1 MKFIRNISI
10 LFFLTL
16 LIACSRITEENYD
29 RIENGMEEA
38 AVIKILGEPAE
49 SSSMGIGSLKGKSSV
64 WDDGKIRI
72 SIQFFNGK
80 VKLKKFGATDKEDS

>member
-10 LFFLTL
+10 LFFLTS

-29 RIENGMEEA
+29 RIESGMDET

-64 WDDGKIRI
+64 WDDGKARI

-80 VKLKKFGATDKEDS
+80 VKLKNFGASEIES

>member
-1 MKFIRNISI
+1 MKLIKSISI

-16 LIACSRITEENYD
+16 LIACSRVTEENYD
-29 RIENGMEEA
+29 RIESGMEEA

-64 WDDGKIRI
+64 WDDGKARI
-72 SIQFFNGK
+72 SIKFFNGK
-80 VKLKKFGATDKEDS
+80 VKLKNFGASEKEDS